1 METTFGRT
9 VETRKIPKPNITSMT
24 DLVNLHN
31 QTFDKFMKNTSNY
44 SLANNENYF
53 NSSSYH
59 PNRKTSNTSL
69 NLTGEINPLAT
80 LERNIELNQ
89 QLKFKFTQRINNS
102 NGKKNNPIKI

>member
-9 VETRKIPKPNITSMT
+9 VETRKVPKPGITSMT

-44 SLANNENYF
+44 SLTNNENYF
-53 NSSSYH
+53 NTSSYH
-59 PNRKTSNTSL
+59 PKKASNASL
-69 NLTGEINPLAT
+69 NLTSEKNHLTT

-89 QLKFKFTQRINNS
+89 QLKFKFTQRVNNQ
-102 NGKKNNPIKI
+102 NGK